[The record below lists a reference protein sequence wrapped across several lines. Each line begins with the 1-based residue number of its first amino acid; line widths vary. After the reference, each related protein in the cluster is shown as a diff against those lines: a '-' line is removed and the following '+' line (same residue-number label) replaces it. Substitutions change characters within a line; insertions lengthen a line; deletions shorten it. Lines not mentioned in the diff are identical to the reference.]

1 MCLSNHSYDR
11 GNLVLADS
19 SYTILSLLRVF
30 KYDDDVRVAVR
41 EKYPVQVAASQEDK
55 LSALAA
61 ASGAAEAAT
70 DDAGGA
76 SDSKDGDASTATAAT
91 SSPLPTPEALHAF
104 LLEQGTR
111 KLTGKQKSKAALK
124 QVLAFQG
131 SGVSVYG

>member
-1 MCLSNHSYDR
+1 M
-11 GNLVLADS
+11 LADS

-76 SDSKDGDASTATAAT
+76 SDSKDGDASTATAAAT

>member
-1 MCLSNHSYDR
+1 M
-11 GNLVLADS
+11 LADS